1 MLWALVLRAT
11 GPSTSLRGS
20 AALALGGPVFLLGVL
35 APGLVAVGLTA
46 SEGGRRAV
54 GTLLGRMGYWKV
66 GARLYAFALL
76 LMPLTKLTVAALHR
90 LLTGSWPSFGETRPV
105 VLLIVTALSTIGQA
119 GEEVGWRGYLLPRL
133 AERTGLAVASLI
145 VGAIWAAW
153 HLPLFFAPGADT
165 YGQSFPLYA
174 AQVTAY
180 SVLLAW
186 LYWRTGGSLLLTM
199 IMHAALNNTKDI
211 VPSGGVPAGDVFT
224 LHATL
229 VFRLTVLVLWAIGIV
244 LLVRMRGSKH
254 RGPLPAVDRSRRE
267 SLTNP

>member
-1 MLWALVLRAT
+1 MVLRAS
-11 GPSTSLRGS
+11 GPSTLSRGP
-20 AALALGGPVFLLGVL
+20 AALALGGPVFLLGVF

-66 GARLYAFALL
+66 GARFYAFALL
-76 LMPLTKLTVAALHR
+76 LMPITKLAVAVLHH
-90 LLTGSWPSFGETRPV
+90 LLTGSWPRFGETRPA

-133 AERTGLAVASLI
+133 AERTGLGAASLI

-174 AQVTAY
+174 AQVMAY

-199 IMHAALNNTKDI
+199 IMHAAFNNTKDI
-211 VPSGGVPAGDVFT
+211 VPSGSVPAGDVFT

-229 VFRLTVLVLWAIGIV
+229 GFRLTVLVLWVVGIV

-254 RGPLPAVDRSRRE
+254 GGPLPSIGRDVSR
-267 SLTNP
+267 